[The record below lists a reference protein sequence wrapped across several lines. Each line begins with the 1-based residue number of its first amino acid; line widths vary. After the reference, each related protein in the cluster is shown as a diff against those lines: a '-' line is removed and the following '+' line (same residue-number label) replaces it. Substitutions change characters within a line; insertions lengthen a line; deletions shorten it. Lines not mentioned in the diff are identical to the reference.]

1 MEDCFG
7 KIHSIE
13 TGGTVD
19 GPGIRFLIFMQGCP
33 LRCKY
38 CHNRDTWNFDLGNKV
53 NAKDLV
59 TTIKR
64 YIPYMKASH
73 GGVTISGGEPLLQP
87 DFIINL
93 FDELHKLN
101 IHTCID
107 TAGSLPLTDKLKEL
121 IDKTDLFLVDI
132 KHIDEEKCKELTG
145 SSNKNEL
152 AFINYLSSIN
162 KPMWIRQVLVPG
174 ITDDEQDLLK
184 LKAFLSTLSSVQKFE
199 FLPYHDLGKYKW
211 KELQVDYP
219 LEGIRTAT
227 EKDVEKAN
235 SILNFTI

>member
-38 CHNRDTWNFDLGNKV
+38 CHNRDTWNFDSGNKINV
-53 NAKDLV
+53 SDLV

-64 YIPYMKASH
+64 YVPYMKASN

-87 DFIINL
+87 DFILNL
-93 FDELHKLN
+93 FKELHQIN

-107 TAGSLPLTDKLKEL
+107 TAGSLPLTEKIKEL
-121 IDKTDLFLVDI
+121 INKTDLSLVDI
-132 KHIDEEKCKELTG
+132 KHIVEKKCKELTG

-162 KPMWIRQVLVPG
+162 KPMWIRQVLIPG
-174 ITDDEQDLLK
+174 ITDNEQDLLK
-184 LKAFLSTLSSVQKFE
+184 LKEYLTSLSSVQKFE

-211 KELQVDYP
+211 KEFQEDYP
-219 LEGIRTAT
+219 LEGIRTAN
-227 EKDVEKAN
+227 EKDIERAN
-235 SILNFTI
+235 SILDFKL

>member
-38 CHNRDTWNFDLGNKV
+38 CHNRDTWNFDSGNKINV
-53 NAKDLV
+53 SDLV

-64 YIPYMKASH
+64 YVPYMKASN

-87 DFIINL
+87 DFILNL
-93 FDELHKLN
+93 FKELHQIN

-107 TAGSLPLTDKLKEL
+107 TAGSLPLTEKIKEL
-121 IDKTDLFLVDI
+121 INKTDLFLVDI
-132 KHIDEEKCKELTG
+132 KHIVEKKCKELTG

-162 KPMWIRQVLVPG
+162 KPMWIRQVLIPG
-174 ITDDEQDLLK
+174 ITDNEQDLLK
-184 LKAFLSTLSSVQKFE
+184 LKEYLTSLSSVQKFE

-211 KELQVDYP
+211 KEFQEDYP
-219 LEGIRTAT
+219 LEGIRTAN
-227 EKDVEKAN
+227 EKDIERAN
-235 SILNFTI
+235 SILDFKL

>member
-38 CHNRDTWNFDLGNKV
+38 CHNRDTWNFDSGNKINV
-53 NAKDLV
+53 SDLV

-64 YIPYMKASH
+64 YVPYMKASN

-87 DFIINL
+87 DFILNL
-93 FDELHKLN
+93 FKELHQIN

-107 TAGSLPLTDKLKEL
+107 TAGSLPLTEKIKEL
-121 IDKTDLFLVDI
+121 INKTDLFLVDI
-132 KHIDEEKCKELTG
+132 KHIDEKKCKELTG

-162 KPMWIRQVLVPG
+162 KPMWIRQVLIPG
-174 ITDDEQDLLK
+174 ITDNEQDLLK
-184 LKAFLSTLSSVQKFE
+184 LKEYLTSLSSVQKFE

-211 KELQVDYP
+211 KEFQEDYP
-219 LEGIRTAT
+219 LEGIRTAN
-227 EKDVEKAN
+227 EKDIERAN
-235 SILNFTI
+235 SILDFKL

>member
-38 CHNRDTWNFDLGNKV
+38 CHNRDTWNFDSGNKINV
-53 NAKDLV
+53 SDLV

-64 YIPYMKASH
+64 YVPYMKASN

-87 DFIINL
+87 DFLLNL
-93 FDELHKLN
+93 FKELHQIN

-107 TAGSLPLTDKLKEL
+107 TAGSLPLTEKIKEL
-121 IDKTDLFLVDI
+121 INKTDLFLVDI
-132 KHIDEEKCKELTG
+132 KHIDEKKCKELTG

-162 KPMWIRQVLVPG
+162 KY
-174 ITDDEQDLLK
+174 T
-184 LKAFLSTLSSVQKFE
+184 
-199 FLPYHDLGKYKW
+199 KYYY
-211 KELQVDYP
+211 E
-219 LEGIRTAT
+219 
-227 EKDVEKAN
+227 
-235 SILNFTI
+235 